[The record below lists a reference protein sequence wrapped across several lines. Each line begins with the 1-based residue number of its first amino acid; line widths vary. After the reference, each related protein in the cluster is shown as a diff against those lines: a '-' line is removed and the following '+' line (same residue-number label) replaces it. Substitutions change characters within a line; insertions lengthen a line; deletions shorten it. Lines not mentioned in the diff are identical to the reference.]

1 MHTMDAAHGHRRR
14 AVPWFVAL
22 SLVMA
27 IAAACGSGAASP
39 APSAALDVVATSTVF
54 ADLVRN
60 VGGPD
65 VQVDSLVPAGADV
78 HTFDPT
84 PGTIAKL
91 ARADVV
97 VMNGLGIDGWLD
109 DMIASSGAVQPVKL
123 GEGLDVPLIEGEG
136 GPNPH
141 LWMDVAYAKRYVG
154 RIADA
159 LATADPGHAAG
170 YRDRA
175 AAYEAQLDTL
185 DAWVREQVASV
196 PEANRRIVT
205 MHDAFPYYARAYGL
219 DVVGVAVDAPGQDP
233 SAAEITALVEAI
245 RQAGVKA
252 LLAEDQFSPKLIEQ
266 LASETGTTVVSDLF
280 DDSLGEAPVTSYD
293 AMIRWDTEHIV
304 DALR

>member
-1 MHTMDAAHGHRRR
+1 MRFSLTVL
-14 AVPWFVAL
+14 AVLLLATV
-22 SLVMA
+22 
-27 IAAACGSGAASP
+27 AACSPAASTGGSP
-39 APSAALDVVATSTVF
+39 APALDVVASSTVF

-65 VQVDSLVPAGADV
+65 VAVDSLVPPGADV

-97 VMNGLGIDGWLD
+97 VMNGLGVDDWLD
-109 DMIASSGAVQPVKL
+109 GVVADSGAVAPVKL
-123 GEGLDVPLIEGEG
+123 AEGLDVPLIEGEG

-141 LWMDVAYAKRYVG
+141 LWMDVAYAKLYAE

-159 LATADPGHAAG
+159 LSEADPAHEAG
-170 YRDRA
+170 YRERA
-175 AAYEAQLDTL
+175 AAYAKQLDDL
-185 DAWVREQVASV
+185 DAWVRDQVASV
-196 PEANRRIVT
+196 PEANRRVVT

-245 RQAGVKA
+245 RETGVKA
-252 LLAEDQFSPKLIEQ
+252 VFAEDQFSPKLVEA
-266 LASETGTTVVSDLF
+266 LASETGTTVVADLF
-280 DDSLGEAPVTSYD
+280 DDSLGDPPITSYD
-293 AMIRWDTEHIV
+293 ALIRWDTERIV